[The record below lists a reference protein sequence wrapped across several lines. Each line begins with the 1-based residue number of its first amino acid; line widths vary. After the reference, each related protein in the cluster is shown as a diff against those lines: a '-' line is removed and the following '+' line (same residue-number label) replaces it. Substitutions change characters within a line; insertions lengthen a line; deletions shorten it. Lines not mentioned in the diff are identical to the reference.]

1 VTTGSKI
8 WYNKDV
14 NAEALGSTEGFCF
27 VLFTILLL
35 PGYIVGSMRLT
46 FSKLDTYSKCPLR
59 FRLRYQEKLP
69 EAPRR
74 GRNLSIILHKTLESF
89 LFHARRDSSLAT
101 LLRAYE
107 TRCAPPQT
115 PEQERR
121 YQEGRRA
128 LEAFHWR
135 EGQRLVS
142 AVALEQSF
150 SVRVGGLEII
160 GRLDCALETEA
171 GLELIDFKFTN
182 HVPQDPDPLQLQL
195 YALGLQ
201 DVTGATPDTLTYY
214 YLRQEQRIFFPGG
227 EAAIQV
233 GKEQATRIAQQLHG
247 DDSFSPQVGS
257 WCHTCSYQ
265 RYCSAQ
271 REKPDPVPQLL
282 VQARLP
288 L

>member
-1 VTTGSKI
+1 
-8 WYNKDV
+8 
-14 NAEALGSTEGFCF
+14 
-27 VLFTILLL
+27 
-35 PGYIVGSMRLT
+35 MRLT
-46 FSKLDTYSKCPLR
+46 FSKLDTYSKCPFR

-74 GRNLSIILHKTLESF
+74 SRNLSLILHQTLESF
-89 LFHARRDSSLAT
+89 LFQARRDSSLER

-107 TRCAPPQT
+107 IRCAPPQT

-128 LEAFHWR
+128 LEAFHWQ
-135 EGQRLVS
+135 EGQRLAA

-150 SVRVGGLEII
+150 SVRVGGVEIT

-171 GLELIDFKFTN
+171 GLELIDFKFTSQI
-182 HVPQDPDPLQLQL
+182 PPDSDPLQLQL

-201 DVTGATPDTLTYY
+201 EVTGTIPDTLTYY
-214 YLRQEQRIFFPGG
+214 YLRQEQQISFPGG
-227 EAAIQV
+227 DAAIQE
-233 GKEQATRIAQQLHG
+233 GKEHATRIAERLQG
-247 DDSFSPQVGS
+247 DDSFSPQAGI

-265 RYCSAQ
+265 RYCPTQ
-271 REKPDPVPQLL
+271 RKQPDPVPQRL

>member
-1 VTTGSKI
+1 
-8 WYNKDV
+8 
-14 NAEALGSTEGFCF
+14 
-27 VLFTILLL
+27 
-35 PGYIVGSMRLT
+35 MRLT

-69 EAPRR
+69 ETPRR
-74 GRNLSIILHKTLESF
+74 GRNLSLILHQTLEAF
-89 LFHARRDSSLAT
+89 LFNARRDSSLET
-101 LLRAYE
+101 LLRAYKI
-107 TRCAPPQT
+107 RCAPPQT

-135 EGQRLVS
+135 EGQRLAS

-150 SVRVGGLEII
+150 SVRVGGVEIT

-171 GLELIDFKFTN
+171 GLELIDFKFTSQ
-182 HVPQDPDPLQLQL
+182 VPQNPDPLQLQL

-201 DVTGATPDTLTYY
+201 EVTGTTPDTLTYY
-214 YLRQEQRIFFPGG
+214 YLRQEQQISFPGG
-227 EAAIQV
+227 KAAIQE
-233 GKEQATRIAQQLHG
+233 GKEDATRIAERLQG
-247 DDSFSPQVGS
+247 DDSFSPQVGA

-271 REKPDPVPQLL
+271 QEKPDPVPQLL
-282 VQARLP
+282 LQARLP

>member
-1 VTTGSKI
+1 
-8 WYNKDV
+8 
-14 NAEALGSTEGFCF
+14 
-27 VLFTILLL
+27 
-35 PGYIVGSMRLT
+35 MRLT

-59 FRLRYQEKLP
+59 FRLRYQDKLP

-74 GRNLSIILHKTLESF
+74 GRNLSLILHQTLEAF
-89 LFHARRDSSLAT
+89 LLQARRDSSLER
-101 LLRAYE
+101 LLRCYE
-107 TRCAPPQT
+107 IRCTPPQT

-121 YQEGRRA
+121 YQEGQRA

-135 EGQRLVS
+135 EGHRLTA

-150 SVRVGGLEII
+150 SVRVGGLEIT

-171 GLELIDFKFTN
+171 GLELIDFKFTSQI
-182 HVPQDPDPLQLQL
+182 PQDPDPLQLQL

-201 DVTGATPDTLTYY
+201 EVTGTTPDTLTYY
-214 YLRQEQRIFFPGG
+214 YLRQEQQVSFLGG
-227 EAAIQV
+227 EAAIQE
-233 GKEQATRIAQQLHG
+233 GKEQAARIAKQLQG
-247 DDSFSPQVGS
+247 DDSFSPQAGS

>member
-1 VTTGSKI
+1 LLCPV
-8 WYNKDV
+8 YN
-14 NAEALGSTEGFCF
+14 T
-27 VLFTILLL
+27 LLS
-35 PGYIVGSMRLT
+35 GYIVANMRRLT
-46 FSKLDTYSKCPLR
+46 FSKLDAYNKCPLR

-69 EAPRR
+69 EVSGR
-74 GRNLSIILHKTLESF
+74 GRNLSLILHKTLESF

-121 YQEGRRA
+121 YQEGQRA

-135 EGQRLVS
+135 EGQRLAS

-150 SVRVGGLEII
+150 SVRVGGLEIT

-171 GLELIDFKFTN
+171 GLELIDFKFTSN
-182 HVPQDPDPLQLQL
+182 VPQSPDPLQLQL

-201 DVTGATPDTLTYY
+201 ELTGATPDTLTYY
-214 YLRQEQRIFFPGG
+214 YLRQEQQISFPGG
-227 EAAIQV
+227 EAAIQE
-233 GKEQATRIAQQLHG
+233 GKEQAIRIAEQLQG
-247 DDSFSPQVGS
+247 DDSFTPQVGA
-257 WCHTCSYQ
+257 WCHTCSYH

-271 REKPDPVPQLL
+271 REQPDPVPQLL
-282 VQARLP
+282 IQARLP